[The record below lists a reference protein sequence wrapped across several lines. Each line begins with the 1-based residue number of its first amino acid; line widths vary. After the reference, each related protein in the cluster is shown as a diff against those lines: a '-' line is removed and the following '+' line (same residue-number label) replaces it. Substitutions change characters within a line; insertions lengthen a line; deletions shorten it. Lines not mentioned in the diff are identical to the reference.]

1 MQLFGLVGVQNIGQI
16 ILNGAV
22 NTDVLDIRRKRST
35 SSLSFSTS
43 AA

>member
-1 MQLFGLVGVQNIGQI
+1 MQLLGLIGVQNVAQI

-22 NTDVLDIRRKRST
+22 NTDVLDIRRKCST
-35 SSLSFSTS
+35 SSRNFSTS